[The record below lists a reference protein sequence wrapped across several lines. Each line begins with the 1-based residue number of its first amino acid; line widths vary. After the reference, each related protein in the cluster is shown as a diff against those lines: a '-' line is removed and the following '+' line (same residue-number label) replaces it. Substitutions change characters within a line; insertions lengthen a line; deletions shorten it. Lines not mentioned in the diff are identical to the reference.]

1 MRILD
6 CEQRSPEWY
15 AARRGIPTASEFGRI
30 VTDKR
35 GDYAAGADTYIN
47 ELLDEIVRPDA
58 ERGFTGNRHTQ
69 RGNELEPEARDLYA
83 FVHDVVPAT
92 VGFILN
98 DAGTLG
104 CSPDSLI
111 DPDGGLEVKCP
122 DGPTH
127 LKWLRAGVVPD
138 EHRAQV
144 HGSLIVTGRA
154 WWDFIS
160 YCPPYPTLEVRVVP
174 DAYTDKLRTHLAR
187 FLDELATARAAL
199 DERLAA

>member
-1 MRILD
+1 MRILT

-15 AARRGIPTASEFGRI
+15 AARRGVPTASEFGRI

-35 GDYAAGADTYIN
+35 GDYAAGADTYIC
-47 ELLDEIVRPDA
+47 ELIDELVRPDA
-58 ERGFTGNRHTQ
+58 ERSFGGNRHTQ

-83 FVHDVVPAT
+83 FERDLVPVE

-111 DPDGGLEVKCP
+111 DPDGGLEIKCP

-127 LKWLRAGVVPD
+127 LKWLRAGGLPD

-144 HGSLIVTGRA
+144 HGSLLITGRA
-154 WWDFIS
+154 WWDFMS
-160 YCPPYPTLEVRVVP
+160 YCPGYPPLLVRVEP
-174 DAYTDKLRTHLAR
+174 DAYTERLRGHLDR
-187 FLDELATARAAL
+187 FIAELATARAAIT
-199 DERLAA
+199 ERIAA